1 MGQIYQRS
9 NTIRISTEPARVK
22 RTVSRLQR
30 NPCCH
35 YMAQVTEIP
44 VPVATLQIRIT
55 NRDMSLTLSFD
66 FLFPLTLVCSQSPA
80 LPAQRPKGEY
90 EYTGCCMARGHAVK
104 LRSEF
109 VPRLGSS
116 VARRHEKAP
125 VYWRVLS
132 W

>member
-1 MGQIYQRS
+1 
-9 NTIRISTEPARVK
+9 
-22 RTVSRLQR
+22 
-30 NPCCH
+30 
-35 YMAQVTEIP
+35 MAQVTEIP

-80 LPAQRPKGEY
+80 LPAQRPKVER
-90 EYTGCCMARGHAVK
+90 EYTGCCIVRGHAVK

-116 VARRHEKAP
+116 AAMKKLQFTGGSGAGEKCFP
-125 VYWRVLS
+125 
-132 W
+132 